1 MSTPKKKAGSVF
13 AVLVVIVLLL
23 VVAATV
29 TVNVIFSG
37 DRIPE
42 VFGYYLYLH
51 EETDMEPD
59 IPQNSLVFA
68 KNSPNTSLSPGAK
81 VLCYLADNHV
91 ALRDIYQITVNEDG
105 STSYFPGT
113 AVEQGNEL
121 SIPREN
127 IFAICTRASKGLY
140 AYVTFATSV
149 AGLMLLLV
157 VPCVILIIMLLV
169 KIAKSSQ
176 DDFDDEDFQFD
187 EEETDQMLRKTAKKQ
202 SPLFDPE
209 QSTAGTMA
217 SIEKKKSAL
226 QGNFTEKPVNENSPY
241 QKAVQERTMKFK
253 KVQQEDIERVQREA
267 AEQKAAKKPETP
279 PEKPAYVP
287 THEKT
292 PDAPAPKPAKPVQST
307 PPTPPAPAP
316 APKPAASAIPAAA
329 RTSAP
334 NIDDILNPGELRA
347 AKEGRKINPEIAKTD
362 SIDDLIA
369 VLEKEKNKL

>member
-1 MSTPKKKAGSVF
+1 MSTSKKKAGSIF

-42 VFGYYLYLH
+42 VGGYYLYLH
-51 EETDMEPD
+51 EEADMEPD

-68 KNSPNTSLSPGAK
+68 KNAPNTSLSPGAK

-113 AVEQGNEL
+113 ALEQGNEL

-127 IFAICTRASKGLY
+127 IFAICIRASKELY

-176 DDFDDEDFQFD
+176 DDFDDEDFQLD
-187 EEETDQMLRKTAKKQ
+187 EEETDQMLKKPAKKQ

-209 QSTAGTMA
+209 QSTAGSVA
-217 SIEKKKSAL
+217 SIEKKRSSL

-267 AEQKAAKKPETP
+267 AEQQAAQKPETP

-292 PDAPAPKPAKPVQST
+292 PDAPAPKPARPKQ
-307 PPTPPAPAP
+307 PAP

-334 NIDDILNPGELRA
+334 NIDDILDPGELRA
-347 AKEGRKINPEIAKTD
+347 AKEGRKFDPEIAKSD